1 MQRRSHIQLLID
13 ALRLSR
19 FNNLVIIFI
28 TQYAGAIFLLNSE
41 QPFWFVV
48 GDFRFFVLVLSTVII
63 AAAGYYINDYY
74 DIKIDLINK
83 PDRVIVGNTIKRR
96 PVMIAHTTLNALGI
110 LLGAVVSLWIGT
122 INLVCAFLLWL
133 YSNQLKRLP
142 FIGNFVVALL
152 TGSTLL
158 ILLVYY
164 RSFDL
169 LTMVYALFAFGIT
182 LIREI
187 IKDIEDMEGD
197 ANYDGLTLPVML
209 GLRKTKIILFVIIAP
224 FFSTLVV
231 FLLKVQNEFL
241 LYYFGILTIPF
252 LFFLYKLILADT
264 KKQFSYLSSY
274 CKWLIIAGI
283 LSMAILKF

>member
-1 MQRRSHIQLLID
+1 MLLD

-41 QPFWFVV
+41 QSVWYVV
-48 GDFRFFVLVLSTVII
+48 ADFRFLVLVISTVII

-83 PDRVIVGNTIKRR
+83 PERVIVGNTIKRR
-96 PVMIAHTTLNALGI
+96 PVMIAHTTLNAIGI
-110 LLGAVVSLWIGT
+110 LMGFMVSVWIAA
-122 INLVCAFLLWL
+122 IHLICAFLLWW

-158 ILLVYY
+158 VLLVYY
-164 RSFDL
+164 QTFDL
-169 LTMVYALFAFGIT
+169 LTIIYAIFAFGIT

-187 IKDIEDMEGD
+187 IKDIEDVEGD
-197 ANYDGLTLPVML
+197 ANYGGLTLPVFF
-209 GLRKTKIILFVIIAP
+209 GLRKTKVFLFIVIAP
-224 FFSTLVV
+224 FVTSLVV
-231 FLLKVQNEFL
+231 FLLKVQNQFL
-241 LYYFGILTIPF
+241 LLYFGILTIPF
-252 LFFLYKLILADT
+252 IHFLYKLINADT
-264 KKQFSYLSSY
+264 KKEFSYLSSY

>member
-19 FNNLVIIFI
+19 FNNLIIIFI
-28 TQYAGAIFLLNSE
+28 TQYAGAIFLLNADLSI
-41 QPFWFVV
+41 WYVI
-48 GDFRFFVLVLSTVII
+48 GDFKFFILVVSTVII

-83 PDRVIVGNTIKRR
+83 PERVIVGHTIKRR
-96 PVMIAHTTLNALGI
+96 PVMIAHTTLNAVGI
-110 LLGAVVSLWIGT
+110 LLGATVSLWIGV
-122 INLVCAFLLWL
+122 INLICAFLLWW

-142 FIGNFVVALL
+142 FIGNFVVAGL

-158 ILLVYY
+158 VLLVYY
-164 RSFDL
+164 RSPDL
-169 LTMVYALFAFGIT
+169 LTIIYAIFAFGIT

-197 ANYDGLTLPVML
+197 ANYDGMTLPVYFGM
-209 GLRKTKIILFVIIAP
+209 RRTKIIVLVIIVP
-224 FFSTLVV
+224 FVTSLIV
-231 FLLKVQNEFL
+231 FLLKIQNQYL
-241 LYYFGILTIPF
+241 LYYFATLTIPF
-252 LFFLYKLILADT
+252 LYFVYKLIYADT
-264 KKQFSYLSSY
+264 KKHFAYLSSY

-283 LSMAILKF
+283 FSMVILKF

>member
-1 MQRRSHIQLLID
+1 MLVD

-28 TQYAGAIFLLNSE
+28 TQYAGAIFLLNAD
-41 QPFWFVV
+41 QPVWFVV
-48 GDFRFFVLVLSTVII
+48 GDLRFFVLVLSTVII

-83 PDRVIVGNTIKRR
+83 PERVIVGHTIKRR
-96 PVMIAHTTLNALGI
+96 PVMIAHTTLNAIGIFLGS
-110 LLGAVVSLWIGT
+110 LVSLWIGV
-122 INLVCAFLLWL
+122 IHLVCAFLLWL

-152 TGSTLL
+152 TAATLL
-158 ILLVYY
+158 VLLVYY
-164 RSFDL
+164 HSVDL
-169 LTMVYALFAFGIT
+169 LTLVYALFAFGIT

-197 ANYDGLTLPVML
+197 ANYGGLTLPVWL
-209 GLRKTKIILFVIIAP
+209 GLRQTKLIVLVLIIPFVA
-224 FFSTLVV
+224 SLVV
-231 FLLKVQNEFL
+231 FLIKVQNQL
-241 LYYFGILTIPF
+241 LLCYFGLLIVPF
-252 LFFLYKLILADT
+252 LYFIYKLAYADT
-264 KKQFSYLSSY
+264 KKQFAYLSSY

-283 LSMAILKF
+283 MSMAILKF

>member
-28 TQYAGAIFLLNSE
+28 TQYAGAIFLLNSD
-41 QPFWFVV
+41 QPVWFVV
-48 GDFRFFVLVLSTVII
+48 GDVKFFVLVLSTVII

-83 PDRVIVGNTIKRR
+83 PERVIVGNTIKRR

-110 LLGAVVSLWIGT
+110 LLGAIVSLWIGV
-122 INLVCAFLLWL
+122 INLTCAFLLWW

-158 ILLVYY
+158 VLLVYY
-164 RSFDL
+164 RSLDL

-197 ANYDGLTLPVML
+197 ANYDGLTLPVVL
-209 GLRKTKIILFVIIAP
+209 GLRKTKIILFVIIIP
-224 FFSTLVV
+224 FFSSLVV
-231 FLLKVQNEFL
+231 FLLRVQNEFL

-252 LFFLYKLILADT
+252 IHFLYKLSSADA
-264 KKQFSYLSSY
+264 KKNFSYLSGY